1 MLPKK
6 KSKKNITSLQNQSK
20 TASRVE
26 ESVNVNSKPME
37 TPPSNPA
44 MADINRQSDN
54 DEEWDVHIKFDSN
67 KPCWELDDDEEDSEN
82 GEEDNE
88 GDVEDEVIEASED
101 NWRNEGLHV
110 GLMVL
115 AIEIGDDPRDEDWI
129 PDNLRR
135 KYKARIAKGN
145 CDEEFRGRN

>member
-1 MLPKK
+1 
-6 KSKKNITSLQNQSK
+6 
-20 TASRVE
+20 
-26 ESVNVNSKPME
+26 
-37 TPPSNPA
+37 

-54 DEEWDVHIKFDSN
+54 DKEWDTHIKFDSN

-88 GDVEDEVIEASED
+88 GDEEDEVIEASED

-115 AIEIGDDPRDEDWI
+115 AIEISDDPQDEDWI
-129 PDNLRR
+129 PDNL
-135 KYKARIAKGN
+135 
-145 CDEEFRGRN
+145 